1 MSSFRAVVVRFLHMQ
16 SFTFFPFHGV
26 ILAAISS
33 ELAASRTVTTSMQV
47 LVVDDEIAIVDL
59 VADMLVDE
67 GHSVTTAHDGRS
79 ALALLRGGLRPQ
91 VVITDVMMP
100 NLDGWGLY
108 QAIRQELGSRIG
120 IIIMSA
126 GKKVALKDPRALF
139 VPKPFSIL
147 NLLNALDQLGP

>member
-1 MSSFRAVVVRFLHMQ
+1 
-16 SFTFFPFHGV
+16 
-26 ILAAISS
+26 
-33 ELAASRTVTTSMQV
+33 MQV

-79 ALALLRGGLRPQ
+79 ALALLRGGLRPN
-91 VVITDVMMP
+91 VVVTDVMMP

-108 QAIRQELGSRIG
+108 QAIRKELGDQVG
-120 IIIMSA
+120 VIIMSA
-126 GKKVALKDPRALF
+126 GKQINLRDHRAMF

-147 NLLNALDQLGP
+147 DLLDALEQLSP